1 MTVQVLNPDGI
12 FKPDTYFQASIAT
25 GSRIICIAGQVA
37 LDESGKLVG
46 QGNLAL
52 QAEQAYRNVFHALK
66 GVGASFADVTKMTIY
81 VPNWAPDKMEQLA
94 QSICDAFDAV
104 APSFYSEEDRKRGMI
119 VAKDR
124 QGNLKEF
131 PLLSVAIGICHNR
144 DRKLAGFAQV
154 AHLGAELK
162 KVAKGKPGSA
172 YVVDRRKD

>member
-1 MTVQVLNPDGI
+1 MAQISFAPVPARTPPQAQWSCHQVLVVD
-12 FKPDTYFQASIAT
+12 D
-25 GSRIICIAGQVA
+25 
-37 LDESGKLVG
+37 
-46 QGNLAL
+46 
-52 QAEQAYRNVFHALK
+52 
-66 GVGASFADVTKMTIY
+66 
-81 VPNWAPDKMEQLA
+81 DKAFA

>member
-12 FKPDTYFQASIAT
+12 FKPDAYFQASIAT

-46 QGNLAL
+46 QGNMAL

-94 QSICDAFDAV
+94 TGAGKAARDLGFDPRRPTTLVGVSSLVSPELLIEIEVMAV
-104 APSFYSEEDRKRGMI
+104 
-119 VAKDR
+119 
-124 QGNLKEF
+124 
-131 PLLSVAIGICHNR
+131 LS
-144 DRKLAGFAQV
+144 
-154 AHLGAELK
+154 
-162 KVAKGKPGSA
+162 
-172 YVVDRRKD
+172 